1 MSTQS
6 SELVIEQTD
15 NNDVAAL
22 VYTAGTTEPPKG
34 VMHTHYS
41 LYVNALSFYEYILV
55 HRSVTLQLNS
65 RALNPRTLQ
74 LNEFTQRV
82 SGVNREMVS
91 LGVLPLSHSFGI
103 AFSNTG
109 NFVGGKTVLLRW
121 WNVEDALQAI
131 QRFHVTQMA
140 AVPTM
145 YIQILEFPEL
155 PCYSNGSSSHHVH
168 PDAGISRVG

>member
-1 MSTQS
+1 
-6 SELVIEQTD
+6 
-15 NNDVAAL
+15 
-22 VYTAGTTEPPKG
+22 
-34 VMHTHYS
+34 
-41 LYVNALSFYEYILV
+41 
-55 HRSVTLQLNS
+55 
-65 RALNPRTLQ
+65 
-74 LNEFTQRV
+74 
-82 SGVNREMVS
+82 EMVS

-145 YIQILEFPEL
+145 YIQILAFPEL
-155 PCYSNGSSSHHVH
+155 DKYDLSSLEDCQCGGA
-168 PDAGISRVG
+168 PL